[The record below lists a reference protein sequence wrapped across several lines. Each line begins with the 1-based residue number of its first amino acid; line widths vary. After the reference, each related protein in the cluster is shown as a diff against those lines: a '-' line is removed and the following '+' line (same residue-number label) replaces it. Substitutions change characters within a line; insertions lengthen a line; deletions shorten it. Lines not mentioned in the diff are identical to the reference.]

1 MTIQRQYSLPNCT
14 LVLEGVGEEAA
25 TLDSRPLLN
34 VLVNAECRFVGQ
46 EQPLAG
52 GSEFFENLVAAV
64 SRYSQEVLSG
74 IPSPAHRH
82 AESSLV
88 ELQAGGD
95 RYHRLIVRNG
105 NSPNGNGNS
114 DGMTEVRLSSVQLFD
129 LVEAID
135 QALADNQ
142 TLPHLSL
149 QLQPVS
155 RRRAKSGEPITQRAL
170 PAALG
175 LSSLAVAAIAFFFIP
190 NPEVRR
196 VEEEPAAQS
205 NVESIPG
212 ETDSAAADNPPDNDV
227 TDGEATDADASADA
241 AGLDEA
247 SASDFETVLEQANP
261 LTDEAQVSQLNQD
274 LRARIVDALD
284 TDNLDVEED
293 LEYRVALS
301 EDGNIVGYR
310 YLSDSAL
317 NAVDQTPLPD
327 LRRSD
332 QSEPID
338 PDQLISQ
345 HRVVI
350 TPRGVVEVSP
360 WYATSPSPAADE
372 VDETETSEADT
383 DTTGDTNST
392 EQPVAEG
399 AEITDTATLETLTGD
414 LYDLIREDYERQEFP
429 SELMYRVT
437 FDQDGQV
444 LAISPENDAAESA
457 DDGPLAQLE
466 EDLNPRSQSPRTDFM
481 VVFTEDGI
489 LQVSPWNGY

>member
-88 ELQAGGD
+88 ELQAGSD
-95 RYHRLIVRNG
+95 RYHRLIVRAG
-105 NSPNGNGNS
+105 NSPNGNGSS

-135 QALADNQ
+135 QALADSQ

-149 QLQPVS
+149 QLQPIS
-155 RRRAKSGEPITQRAL
+155 RRRAQSGEPITKRAL

-175 LSSLAVAAIAFFFIP
+175 LSSLAVAAAAFFFIP

-205 NVESIPG
+205 NVEPIPG
-212 ETDSAAADNPPDNDV
+212 ETDDVAAGNPPGSDV
-227 TDGEATDADASADA
+227 ADSEVTEADASPDA
-241 AGLDEA
+241 ADLDEA
-247 SASDFETVLEQANP
+247 SASDFEAVLEQANP

-274 LRARIVDALD
+274 LRARIVDALNS
-284 TDNLDVEED
+284 DNLDIEED

-310 YLSDSAL
+310 YLNDPAL
-317 NAVDQTPLPD
+317 DAVDQTPLPD
-327 LRRSD
+327 LRRRD

-360 WYATSPSPAADE
+360 WYATSPSPAVD
-372 VDETETSEADT
+372 DETETSETDADSETDT
-383 DTTGDTNST
+383 DST
-392 EQPVAEG
+392 ETETVAEG
-399 AEITDTATLETLTGD
+399 ANITDTATLETLTDD
-414 LYDLIREDYERQEFP
+414 LYDLIREDYERQEFS

-444 LAISPENDAAESA
+444 LAIAPENDAAESA

-466 EDLNPRSQSPRTDFM
+466 ENVNPRSQSPRTDFM

-489 LQVSPWNGY
+489 LQVSPWDGY

>member
-64 SRYSQEVLSG
+64 SCYSQEVLSG

-88 ELQAGGD
+88 ELQAGND

-105 NSPNGNGNS
+105 NSPNGNGSS

-149 QLQPVS
+149 QLQPIS
-155 RRRAKSGEPITQRAL
+155 RRRAQSGEPITKRAL

-175 LSSLAVAAIAFFFIP
+175 LSSLAVAAAAFFFIP

-205 NVESIPG
+205 SVES
-212 ETDSAAADNPPDNDV
+212 ETDLTDEVAAGNSPDSDIAASEANLAADE
-227 TDGEATDADASADA
+227 TDPDA
-241 AGLDEA
+241 AN
-247 SASDFETVLEQANP
+247 SDDFNAVLQGTDP
-261 LTDEAQVSQLNQD
+261 LTDEDQVSQLNRD
-274 LRARIVDALD
+274 LRSRIEDALD
-284 TDNLDVEED
+284 RGSLDVDED
-293 LEYRVALS
+293 LEYRVAVN
-301 EDGNIVGYR
+301 EDGAIVGYR
-310 YLSDSAL
+310 YLNDAAV

-327 LRRSD
+327 LRRRD
-332 QSEPID
+332 QAEPID
-338 PDQLISQ
+338 PDQRISQ

-350 TPRGVVEVSP
+350 TPRGIVEVSP
-360 WYATSPSPAADE
+360 WYATSPSPD
-372 VDETETSEADT
+372 VDATETEASETDTDT
-383 DTTGDTNST
+383 DTTTT
-392 EQPVAEG
+392 VAEG
-399 AEITDTATLETLTGD
+399 ENITDTATLETLTRELRG
-414 LYDLIREDYERQEFP
+414 LIIDNYEAQEFS

-444 LAISPENDAAESA
+444 LAIAPENDAAENLSDA
-457 DDGPLAQLE
+457 DSPLAGLE
-466 EDLNPRSQSPRTDFM
+466 EELNPRSQAPRTDFM
-481 VVFTEDGI
+481 VVFTKDGI
-489 LQVSPWNGY
+489 PQVSPWDGY

>member
-88 ELQAGGD
+88 ELQTDSD
-95 RYHRLIVRNG
+95 RYHRLIVRAA
-105 NSPNGNGNS
+105 NSNGNGSS
-114 DGMTEVRLSSVQLFD
+114 DGMTELRLSSVQLFD

-135 QALADNQ
+135 QALADSQ
-142 TLPHLSL
+142 TLPHISL
-149 QLQPVS
+149 QLQPIS
-155 RRRAKSGEPITQRAL
+155 RRRAQSGEPITKRAL

-175 LSSLAVAAIAFFFIP
+175 LSSLAVAALAFFFIP

-205 NVESIPG
+205 SVES
-212 ETDSAAADNPPDNDV
+212 ETDLTDEAATGSPPDSDIAASEANL
-227 TDGEATDADASADA
+227 ATDAADS
-241 AGLDEA
+241 DEA
-247 SASDFETVLEQANP
+247 NSDDFNTILAGADP
-261 LTDEAQVSQLNQD
+261 LTDEEQVSELNRD
-274 LRARIVDALD
+274 LRSRIEDALD
-284 TDNLDVEED
+284 FDSLDIDED
-293 LEYRVALS
+293 LEYRVAVS
-301 EDGNIVGYR
+301 EDGTIVGYR
-310 YLSDSAL
+310 YLNDAAV

-327 LRRSD
+327 LRRRD
-332 QSEPID
+332 QAEPID
-338 PDQLISQ
+338 PDQRISQ

-360 WYATSPSPAADE
+360 WYATFPSPNVVDADTT
-372 VDETETSEADT
+372 ETEASETDGETDT
-383 DTTGDTNST
+383 DTTATL
-392 EQPVAEG
+392 AEG
-399 AEITDTATLETLTGD
+399 ENITDTATLETLTGE
-414 LYDLIREDYERQEFP
+414 LRDLIIDSYEAQEFS

-437 FDQDGQV
+437 FDQEGQV
-444 LAISPENDAAESA
+444 LAIAPENDAAENLSDA
-457 DDGPLAQLE
+457 DSPLAGLE
-466 EDLNPRSQSPRTDFM
+466 EELNPRSQAPRTDFM

-489 LQVSPWNGY
+489 PQVSPWDGY